1 MKILVFLTLFIN
13 TFLYAD
19 ATIEIAKSVMN
30 QPIVAVENGSE
41 FNDENLSKLS
51 NEFFRILINDLKI
64 LSHFKVR
71 GENKPSNYNSNDVNF
86 ENINTNY
93 VLKFKL
99 YLDDLDNLTCE
110 TKIVNVA
117 NKIATVFKTYKI
129 KEQSMYPFLAHKIV
143 KDFNNRFDMEDVDW
157 LTKYIIFSR
166 YTKPRHSKIIIADY
180 TLQYQKVLI
189 DSGLNLFPKWANDSQ
204 EEFYF
209 TRYEKSIPTLY
220 KMNIVTGDLQRVL
233 QSSGMLA
240 CSDVSKDGTKLL
252 LTMAPKGQTDIYL
265 YNVLTK
271 SKKRLTKYPGI
282 DVSAHFI
289 NDETKIAF
297 VSDRTGFPNIFAK
310 TIADSNNSDVEQL
323 VYYGRNNNSCSSY
336 KNYIIYS
343 SRETDNVF
351 SPNTFNL
358 HLISTETDYVRRLT
372 AKGINQFPN
381 FSDDGESILYV
392 KYFGKESSL
401 GIIRLNYNKTFLFPL
416 NSGKIQSIDW

>member
-1 MKILVFLTLFIN
+1 MKILVVLTLFISL
-13 TFLYAD
+13 FLHAD
-19 ATIEIAKSVMN
+19 ATIEIAKSVKY
-30 QPIVAVENGSE
+30 QPTIAVENGSNI
-41 FNDENLSKLS
+41 NDPKILKLS
-51 NEFFRILINDLKI
+51 NEFFRMLINDLKV

-71 GENKPSNYNSNDVNF
+71 DENKPSDFGSSEVNF
-86 ENINTNY
+86 ENKSTDY

-99 YLDDLDNLTCE
+99 YLDDLNNLTCE
-110 TKIVNVA
+110 TKIINVM
-117 NKIATVFKTYKI
+117 NKTASIFKTYKI
-129 KEQSMYPFLAHKIV
+129 KEQPMYPFLAHQII
-143 KDFNNRFDMEDVDW
+143 KDLNNRFDMEDVAW

-180 TLQYQKVLI
+180 TLQYQKVII
-189 DSGLNLFPKWANDSQ
+189 DSGLNLFPKWASDSQ

-209 TRYEKSIPTLY
+209 TRYEKNMPTLY
-220 KMNIVTGDLQRVL
+220 KMNIITGELKRIL

-240 CSDVSKDGTKLL
+240 CSDVSKDGSKLL
-252 LTMAPKGQTDIYL
+252 LTMAPNGQPDIYL
-265 YNVLTK
+265 YDIFTK
-271 SKKRLTKYPGI
+271 SKKRLTTYPGI

-289 NDETKIAF
+289 NDESKIAF

-310 TIADSNNSDVEQL
+310 TISDLNNSNVEQL

-358 HLISTETDYVRRLT
+358 HLISTETSYVRRLT

-381 FSDDGESILYV
+381 FSDDGESILYI
-392 KYFGKESSL
+392 KYFGKQSSL
-401 GIIRLNYNKTFLFPL
+401 GIIRLNYNKSFLFPL
-416 NSGKIQSIDW
+416 DDGKIQSIDW